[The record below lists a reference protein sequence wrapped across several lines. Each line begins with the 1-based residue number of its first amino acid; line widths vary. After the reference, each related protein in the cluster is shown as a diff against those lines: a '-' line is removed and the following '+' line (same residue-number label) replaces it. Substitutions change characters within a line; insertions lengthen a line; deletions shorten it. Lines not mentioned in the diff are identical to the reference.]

1 MRGLLSASLLLLL
14 TLLIPGKARAEAF
27 EGVIDLRLS
36 MEAGSGDLKLAIA
49 GQRSRLDMKLNVNPL
64 PQPIQLSVLLDAKT
78 PKHMWLVND
87 PQKTYST
94 VSLAAQAAPDTAI
107 AEKYVLK
114 VLGKEKILGYNC
126 THLTLTRHREFIDAW
141 ITQDLPD
148 VYGVL
153 RRLQEANPQFG
164 DLSAFQALEAA
175 GKAGLPMKMIVVR
188 DGQRVNTEVKRIEK
202 KKMPPTLFAVPA
214 DYKKTEGGMGG
225 MQPTPEQ
232 IEQMKKL
239 IQGALEGQ

>member
-1 MRGLLSASLLLLL
+1 MRGLLSATLLLLL
-14 TLLIPGKARAEAF
+14 PLILTGNARAEAF
-27 EGVIDLRLS
+27 EGVIDLRLF
-36 MEAGSGDLKLAIA
+36 MEAGSGDLKLAMA
-49 GQRSRLDMKLNVNPL
+49 GQRSRLDMKLTVNPL

-78 PKHMWLVND
+78 PNHMWLVND

-94 VSLAAQAAPDTAI
+94 ISLAGAAPADTAI
-107 AEKYVLK
+107 SEKYVLK

-126 THLTLTRHREFIDAW
+126 THLTLTRQRELIDAW

-148 VYGVL
+148 VYNVL
-153 RRLQEANPQFG
+153 RKLQEANPQFG

-175 GKAGLPMKMIVVR
+175 GKAGVPMKMIVVR

-202 KKMPPTLFAVPA
+202 KKMAPALFAVPA

-225 MQPTPEQ
+225 LQPTAEQ